1 MPKISICKIHMIG
14 SPALVLGLGRRF
26 VEGDEHWDAYQ
37 MFTLEEYG
45 EDHLTETQSQN
56 PDSFFQPK
64 LIQEIKKFWGKEVNF
79 SSINKSFPI
88 KQFIHDF
95 NFKENQEISMEDLNL
110 IREEMRKDGWVAF
123 DDETWGK

>member
-14 SPALVLGLGRRF
+14 SPALILGLGRKF
-26 VEGDEHWDAYQ
+26 EEGDEHWDVYQ
-37 MFTLEEYG
+37 MFTLEEYK
-45 EDHLTETQSQN
+45 ENDL
-56 PDSFFQPK
+56 FFQHLQK
-64 LIQEIKKFWGKEVNF
+64 NSKFCGKEVNF

-95 NFKENQEISMEDLNL
+95 DFKESQEISMEDLNL
-110 IREEMRKDGWVAF
+110 IREEMSKDGWVAF